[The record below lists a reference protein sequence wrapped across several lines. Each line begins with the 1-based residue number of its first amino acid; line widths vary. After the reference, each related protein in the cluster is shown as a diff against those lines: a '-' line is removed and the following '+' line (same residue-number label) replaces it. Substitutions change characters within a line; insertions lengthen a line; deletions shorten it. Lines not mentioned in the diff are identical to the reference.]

1 MMNIVAITACPSGV
15 AHTYMAAES
24 LEQAAI
30 ARGWTIKVETQG
42 ALGTENEITSDDVQN
57 ADAVIV
63 TTDIELVGMARF
75 EGKAVIETTVKKL
88 VVNAAEILDSACDV
102 AVA

>member
-1 MMNIVAITACPSGV
+1 MNIVAITACPSGV

-42 ALGTENEITSDDVQN
+42 ALGAENEISADDVTQ
-57 ADAVIV
+57 ADAVIL
-63 TTDIELVGMARF
+63 TTDIELNGTERF
-75 EGKAVIETTVKKL
+75 EGKKIIQTTVKRL
-88 VVNAAEILDSACDV
+88 VVNPSEALD
-102 AVA
+102 AVEA

>member
-30 ARGWTIKVETQG
+30 ARGLTIKVETQG
-42 ALGTENEITSDDVQN
+42 ALGAENEITLDDVKN
-57 ADAVIV
+57 ANVVIV
-63 TTDIELVGMARF
+63 TTDIELAGMSRF
-75 EGKAVIETTVKKL
+75 DGKIIVETTVKKL
-88 VVNAAEILDSACDV
+88 VVSAAEILDAACDV

>member
-30 ARGWTIKVETQG
+30 ARSWTIKVETQG
-42 ALGTENEITSDDVQN
+42 ALGTENEITSGDVQK
-57 ADAVIV
+57 ADAVII
-63 TTDIELVGMARF
+63 TTDIELVGMDRF
-75 EGKAVIETTVKKL
+75 EGKAIVETTVKKL